1 MKPQLNLRVC
11 LPHSRGNPSTK
22 AEAKV
27 VRKSTS
33 EENQQLD
40 EAVAWCRENNA
51 RGQAALKTGQFLIK
65 DRETINCRL
74 NHKMCC
80 DIPEEQE

>member
-1 MKPQLNLRVC
+1 MKPQLNLSVS

-22 AEAKV
+22 GEAKV

-40 EAVAWCRENNA
+40 EAVAWCREINA
-51 RGQAALKTGQFLIK
+51 RGQAALKTQRFLIK
-65 DRETINCRL
+65 DRETINLRL
-74 NHKMCC
+74 NQKMCC
-80 DIPEEQE
+80 GMPEE